1 MGVLFVV
8 ASVAIRAT
16 LERQG
21 FRPDPN
27 GFALSLAV
35 GMFVAIALVPSLK
48 YPASPP
54 GVGLEDTIE
63 ARSSAFLTITV
74 ISVVSAG
81 AALAAGVAWSR
92 RWGPWRASALAVSS
106 YLVVILVA
114 MGLLPSFHEVP
125 GPLMGQDGL
134 VLTGFPAEVLA
145 DFRTYSSLNQAI
157 MWLVI
162 GATSAALT
170 VGWPSMR
177 RRALL
182 RADREVPSGG

>member
-1 MGVLFVV
+1 
-8 ASVAIRAT
+8 
-16 LERQG
+16 
-21 FRPDPN
+21 
-27 GFALSLAV
+27 
-35 GMFVAIALVPSLK
+35 
-48 YPASPP
+48 
-54 GVGLEDTIE
+54 
-63 ARSSAFLTITV
+63 
-74 ISVVSAG
+74 
-81 AALAAGVAWSR
+81 
-92 RWGPWRASALAVSS
+92 
-106 YLVVILVA
+106 
-114 MGLLPSFHEVP
+114 
-125 GPLMGQDGL
+125 MGQDGL